1 MDDILS
7 KITEQI
13 AREEKHFFEAF
24 DSGKITLTRKEKPL
38 EVLSKDEFF
47 LIAEC
52 KKGSPSKGVLVDDY
66 SPVELAKA
74 YEKAGASAVSV
85 LTEKNYFHGAKKHLA
100 MVKEAV
106 SIPVLRKDFII
117 HPYQIYE
124 AYELGADIVLLI
136 VACLGDEKLRELY
149 DLIVSYGMTPL
160 VEVHNQE
167 ELNRALELDPVL
179 LGINNRDL
187 KTFKTDI
194 EISFR
199 LKKLIPN
206 KVKVISESGIKNNEV
221 IERLKTSG
229 FFGALIGESIL
240 ISSDVRVKIN
250 ELMGRRGIK
259 ICGITNQQDF
269 DALANLGV
277 DYLGF
282 IFYEKSPR
290 YVSSSRVAGFN
301 NNKATKVG
309 VFVNETADRIREV
322 YEEAKLDIVQLHGDE
337 APEFCKELGLP
348 FWKAIRVKDES
359 SLATIDSFP
368 KGTKFLLDGFAKDSY
383 GGTGNSIQVEL
394 ITKALEKTKN
404 IVVAGGIGLEN
415 IKELLKIPF
424 IEIDVNS
431 SVELSPGNKDIVKCR
446 EIIAIAKGKK

>member
-1 MDDILS
+1 MDDILA

-13 AREEKHFFEAF
+13 AREEKLFFEAF
-24 DSGKITLTRKEKPL
+24 DRDKVTLTRIDKPL
-38 EVLSKDEFF
+38 KIVNNEFV

-74 YEKAGASAVSV
+74 YEKAGAYAVSV

-100 MVKEAV
+100 MVKAAV
-106 SIPVLRKDFII
+106 SVPVLRKDFII

-124 AYELGADIVLLI
+124 AYELGADIILLI
-136 VACLGDEKLRELY
+136 VACLDDEKLRELY
-149 DLIVSYGMTPL
+149 DLIVSYGMTAL
-160 VEVHNQE
+160 VEIHNEE
-167 ELNRALELDPVL
+167 ELIRALALKPEL

-187 KTFKTDI
+187 KTFKIDI
-194 EISFR
+194 ETSFR
-199 LKKLIPN
+199 LKTLIPPE
-206 KVKVISESGIKNNEV
+206 VKVISESGIKNNEV
-221 IERLKTSG
+221 IARLRKAG

-259 ICGITNQQDF
+259 ICGITTKQDF
-269 DALANLGV
+269 DALAALGV

-282 IFYEKSPR
+282 NFYEKSPR
-290 YVSSSRVAGFN
+290 YVAPSKVAEFTN
-301 NNKATKVG
+301 RKVTKVG
-309 VFVNETADRIREV
+309 VFVNEESERIKEIYV
-322 YEEAKLDIVQLHGDE
+322 EAKLDIVQLHGDE
-337 APEFCKELGLP
+337 SADFCANLGLP
-348 FWKAIRVKDES
+348 YWKAIRVKDES

-368 KGTKFLLDGFAKDSY
+368 IDTKFLLDGFAKDSY

-404 IVVAGGIGLEN
+404 IVVAGGIGLNN
-415 IKELLKIPF
+415 IKEMFNLPC
-424 IEIDVNS
+424 IEVDINS

-446 EIIAIAKGKK
+446 EIIAIAKGTQS